1 MERKV
6 IQQHVDAIKKIAR
19 EQFVL
24 EGETNIHG
32 FNHWEAVERNAIMLS
47 MQEGVDEL
55 VVRLFAY
62 LHDSQRLD
70 DGADPLHGERA
81 AVFVTQLRKEG
92 KLSFL
97 SDEQYGILYEACR
110 THHTGVISLN
120 DITLGACFDA
130 DRLEL
135 DRVGII
141 PDPKFMSTR
150 VGKFV
155 AIKMRDIANFS
166 W

>member
-110 THHTGVISLN
+110 TFCSTTGC
-120 DITLGACFDA
+120 T
-130 DRLEL
+130 
-135 DRVGII
+135 
-141 PDPKFMSTR
+141 
-150 VGKFV
+150 
-155 AIKMRDIANFS
+155 
-166 W
+166 